1 MMRKRLSWSLLAID
15 LAGGVIVSSC
25 VAASFWLIVA
35 RAERTSAEIEK
46 ASNAIERARDEL
58 DRLRIERDRET
69 GKIRERKA
77 ALARSGKLPE
87 QAPVES
93 YFSLLSRLAGDNNLR
108 VVRHLP
114 LASREYPG
122 LLERR
127 YAYDVS
133 GSLPD
138 IAKFFRAVEATE
150 YWADIAYLRVDARS
164 GAAGPETNERLAGL
178 TFSVF
183 SSPPSEPAR
192 TTIVPKRSG
201 ELRERGGT

>member
-1 MMRKRLSWSLLAID
+1 MMRHRLSWSLLAID
-15 LAGGVIVSSC
+15 LAGGAVVTSC

-35 RAERTSAEIEK
+35 RADRTSTEIQK
-46 ASNAIERARDEL
+46 ASSAIERARDEL

-69 GKIRERKA
+69 GKLRERKA

-93 YFSLLSRLAGDNNLR
+93 YFSLLSRLAVDNNLR

-138 IAKFFRAVEATE
+138 IAKFFRAVESTE
-150 YWADIAYLRVDARS
+150 YWADVAYLRIDARS
-164 GAAGPETNERLAGL
+164 GAAGPGTDERLAGL

-183 SSPPSEPAR
+183 SSPPLEPVGA
-192 TTIVPKRSG
+192 TTPLKRGG
-201 ELRERGGT
+201 EARERGGT